1 VKLKIEV
8 SMNRNL
14 ENMNRYIGYGLMA
27 IIMVV
32 VFRLVMPKTNGS
44 IGVWIAGIVFA
55 GIIAY
60 LFEIN
65 YRSKRK

>member
-1 VKLKIEV
+1 
-8 SMNRNL
+8 MNRNL
-14 ENMNRYIGYGLMA
+14 ENMNRYIGYGLMT

-32 VFRLVMPKTNGS
+32 VFRLVMPKTNSS
-44 IGVWIAGIVFA
+44 IVVWLAGIVFA